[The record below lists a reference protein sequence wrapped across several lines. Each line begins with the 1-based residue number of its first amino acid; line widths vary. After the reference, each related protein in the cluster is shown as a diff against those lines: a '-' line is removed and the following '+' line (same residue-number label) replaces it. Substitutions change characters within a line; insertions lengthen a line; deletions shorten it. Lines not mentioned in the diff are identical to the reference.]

1 MLSVRNIKIN
11 GKIYELPEKT
21 INSKETFSGNVYR
34 LQVENEE
41 LAVKIYHSINRD
53 DPDDID
59 FFPPQ
64 EDLEKFIEISP
75 KMDPILLSNHMVL
88 DLENNYIGCTSYFVE
103 ETKKDIGKVIRNLPC
118 NQLFTNIFLLIER
131 IPEVSKYRIALDDW
145 SLDNLK
151 YGTIRN
157 QVESEKIYCFDDS
170 NYRMNKEDSIRVI
183 TNTNYACANRL
194 AEDILGDLNLY
205 HVLFGKMRY
214 SSCYFEY
221 LERQCRGYKNLEE
234 YSKEYTLK
242 K

>member
-1 MLSVRNIKIN
+1 MTIIKSIKIKE
-11 GKIYELPEKT
+11 KIYMLPKRS
-21 INSKETFSGNVYR
+21 INKKETFSGDVYH
-34 LQVENEE
+34 LQVEDSD

-53 DPDDID
+53 DPDDMD

-64 EDLEKFIEISP
+64 EDLEKFIELSS
-75 KMDPILLSNHMVL
+75 KMEPLLLSNHMVL

-103 ETKKDIGKVIRNLPC
+103 ETRKDIEEVIRNLPC
-118 NQLFTNIFLLIER
+118 DQLFTNIFLLIER

-157 QVESEKIYCFDDS
+157 QVRSEKIYCFDDS
-170 NYRMNKEDSIRVI
+170 NYRINREDSIRVI

-194 AEDILGDLNLY
+194 AEDILDSLNLY
-205 HVLFGKMRY
+205 HALIGKMRY
-214 SSCYFEY
+214 STCYFEY
-221 LERQCRGYKNLEE
+221 LERQCRGYKNLDE